1 MIPDAFTHD
10 EQPIYAGDYTTHEWD
25 RLKGQ
30 SLENPFA
37 FKIGCCSSR
46 AVLKTSINS
55 LQFFAHYSDECAT
68 APESKWHIAG
78 KDMIVDALNLYG
90 VNPRLKVS
98 GGTGKDRWKADVYFE
113 VGDRKIAI
121 ELQRSYQHLRDFV
134 RRQEWYE
141 RYGVECYWLVRD
153 EVAKP
158 LGKSILR
165 KRWNEEFN
173 RTMPHDSFF
182 VNLPTFFFSILNPE
196 ADVHVN
202 VHSPRLSTSH
212 FELLAAIFNNDL
224 RWNGKHWSITP
235 DAAV

>member
-1 MIPDAFTHD
+1 
-10 EQPIYAGDYTTHEWD
+10 
-25 RLKGQ
+25 
-30 SLENPFA
+30 
-37 FKIGCCSSR
+37 
-46 AVLKTSINS
+46 
-55 LQFFAHYSDECAT
+55 
-68 APESKWHIAG
+68 
-78 KDMIVDALNLYG
+78 MIVGALNLYG
-90 VNPRLKVS
+90 VNPRLEVS
-98 GGTGKDRWKADVYFE
+98 GGSGKDRWKADVYFE

-121 ELQRSYQHLRDFV
+121 ELQLSFQHLRDFV
-134 RRQEWYE
+134 RRQERYE

-182 VNLPTFFFSILNPE
+182 VNLPTFFSGILSPE

-202 VHSPRLSTSH
+202 VHSPRRSTSH
-212 FELLAAIFNNDL
+212 FELLAATFNNDL

-235 DAAV
+235 DAVV